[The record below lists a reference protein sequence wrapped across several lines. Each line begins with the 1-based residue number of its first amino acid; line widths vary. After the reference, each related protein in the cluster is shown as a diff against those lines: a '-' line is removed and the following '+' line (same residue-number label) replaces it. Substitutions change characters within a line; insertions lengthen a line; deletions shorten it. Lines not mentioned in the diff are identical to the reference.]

1 MIKLLI
7 VEDEAGIRDSLI
19 NAYSWTEL
27 GCELIGSAASGIE
40 ALEICLTTTP
50 DIIISDIVLPGIDGL
65 TFLKYIREK
74 SPSTQFIILTGH
86 RNFDY
91 AKDALNLGA
100 AFFMLKP
107 IDYAELKSAIE
118 KLVHQITEK
127 SEQKDY
133 ENRREQV
140 LRSMLNGRI
149 FSKSNLTHNVRHLLQ
164 SLNIYRLVIFTF
176 DDNSEDMFRTQNLV
190 DYCTRILE
198 NAPVILVRAD
208 DSHAVMIYLLSSEK
222 ENLQDFRE
230 FLSQIQARIYRYFK
244 HPLSLGVSQRHYGHE
259 HLREAYIQ
267 ALRSLGNRFFSGESS
282 INFFSPE
289 DDTEK
294 TEHIPSYYSLSENGA
309 KICRLIQKSGTE
321 ELTHAASDLFHELV
335 TPLAQDADTV
345 KSTLLLLLSNA
356 ARKIYG
362 NDTRQLNLFFL
373 KYNNLACITKT
384 TTLQQLEDIFLNVIL
399 DLNDYFS
406 VKNHPRQML
415 IQTVLD
421 FIEQNYQNNLTLN
434 EVANKVYLSP
444 SYLSSLIASETG
456 KKFIDILNETRILKS
471 LELLKDP
478 QKKIAEIA
486 HSVGFKEAQYFSIT
500 FKKYMDITP
509 RDYRERYLRQQ

>member
-7 VEDEAGIRDSLI
+7 VEDEAGIRNSLI

-40 ALEICLTTTP
+40 ALEICLTATP

-74 SPSTQFIILTGH
+74 SPATQFIILTGH

-107 IDYAELKSAIE
+107 INYTELKSAIE
-118 KLVHQITEK
+118 KLVNQIMQK
-127 SEQKDY
+127 SEQKAY
-133 ENRREQV
+133 ENRREQI
-140 LRSMLNGRI
+140 LRSILNGRI
-149 FSKSNLTHNVRHLLQ
+149 FSKTNLTPHIRQLLESMQ
-164 SLNIYRLVIFTF
+164 IYRLVIFSF
-176 DDNSEDMFRTQNLV
+176 DDASEDMFRTQNLV

-198 NAPVILVRAD
+198 DAPVILVRAD
-208 DSHAVMIYLLSSEK
+208 DTHAAMIYLLSSEK

-230 FLSQIQARIYRYFK
+230 FLTQIQTRIYHNFK
-244 HPLSLGVSQRHYGHE
+244 HSLSLGISQRHYGHE

-267 ALRSLGNRFFSGESS
+267 ALRSLGNRFFTGEAS
-282 INFFSPE
+282 IHFFSPE

-294 TEHIPSYYSLSENGA
+294 TEHLPSYYMLTESGE
-309 KICRLIQKSGTE
+309 KIRTLVQQARPE
-321 ELTHAASDLFHELV
+321 ELAQAASVLFQELV
-335 TPLAQDADTV
+335 APLTQDADTV
-345 KSTLLLLLSNA
+345 KSTLLLLLSNTA
-356 ARKIYG
+356 KKIFG
-362 NDTRQLNLFFL
+362 NDSRQLNLFFM
-373 KYNNLACITKT
+373 KYSNFSCITKT
-384 TTLQQLEDIFLNVIL
+384 TSLQQLENIFLNIVL

-406 VKNHPRQML
+406 VKNNPRQVL
-415 IQTVLD
+415 IQTVLQ
-421 FIEQNYQNNLTLN
+421 FIEQNYQTNITLN
-434 EVANKVYLSP
+434 DVAQKVYLSP
-444 SYLSSLIASETG
+444 SYLSSLITSETG
-456 KKFIDILNETRILKS
+456 KNFIDILNETRIQQAI
-471 LELLKDP
+471 ELLKDP

-486 HSVGFKEAQYFSIT
+486 HAVGFKEAQYFTIT

-509 RDYRERYLRQQ
+509 RDYREQYLK